1 MIDEAKKLFGLN
13 SVGTHRIFIKPD
25 ASYHRQVLFIK
36 LTTIDMIVDDI
47 EKKILELNWLLLLL
61 VNNIIYILL

>member
-47 EKKILELNWLLLLL
+47 EKKILELN
-61 VNNIIYILL
+61 